1 LLGRCWRRRADGE
14 TSRGNRY
21 ARIVAVAVERQ
32 RWYWTR
38 EQYAVLWGD
47 EEGPLGPIVKD
58 LGSAVAAV
66 WAVYEATLQ
75 DAFVME
81 WTLEQTTMEL
91 SERLAVV
98 SLG

>member
-1 LLGRCWRRRADGE
+1 VGRGPSRSDLAFDFDAGVRAWRRACSAQG
-14 TSRGNRY
+14 
-21 ARIVAVAVERQ
+21 
-32 RWYWTR
+32 WYWTG

-47 EEGPLGPIVKD
+47 EEGSLGPIVKD

-91 SERLAVV
+91 ADID
-98 SLG
+98 LG